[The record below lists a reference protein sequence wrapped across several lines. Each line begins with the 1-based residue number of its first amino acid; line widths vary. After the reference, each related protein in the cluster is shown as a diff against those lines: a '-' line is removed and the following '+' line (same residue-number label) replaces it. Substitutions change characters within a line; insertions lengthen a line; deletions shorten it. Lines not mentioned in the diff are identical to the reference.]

1 VIVLRFAGIGRRRV
15 LFPTAIR
22 AALTP
27 LAARRAAYRYMH
39 RNSGTAYYEQQAI
52 DADLSDCS
60 LQTSMHASQTANERN
75 CAKLG
80 RIRVPK
86 RSEPSQIENA
96 ALSPFNAIQ
105 ALLFGIHFATE
116 SWQR

>member
-1 VIVLRFAGIGRRRV
+1 
-15 LFPTAIR
+15 
-22 AALTP
+22 
-27 LAARRAAYRYMH
+27 MH
-39 RNSGTAYYEQQAI
+39 RNSGTAYHEQQAI
-52 DADLSDCS
+52 DADLCDRS

-75 CAKLG
+75 RAILG

-86 RSEPSQIENA
+86 RSEPSQIENV